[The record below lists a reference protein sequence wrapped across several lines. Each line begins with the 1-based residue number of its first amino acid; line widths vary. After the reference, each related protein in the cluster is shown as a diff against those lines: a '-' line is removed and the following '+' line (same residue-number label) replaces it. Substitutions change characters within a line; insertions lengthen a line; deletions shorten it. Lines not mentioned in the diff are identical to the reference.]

1 MMAAPSSAVRRI
13 KTIIVL
19 QLPVPGA
26 VRTRQEKCVDY
37 QSSNYGAE
45 LRGPGVV
52 SSDINDAEI
61 HQNKALHRHLTDSE
75 DKDSE
80 AAELKMERIRSSRS
94 RLKERLNWFSSR
106 SRQRLSSFGS
116 SDNLKYVRE
125 GVREGL
131 MRSRDKLSCALSPV
145 RGRMGSYQFQD
156 QQDFTDLASSQ
167 GSITIRVGTWQ

>member
-1 MMAAPSSAVRRI
+1 M
-13 KTIIVL
+13 
-19 QLPVPGA
+19 PGA

-37 QSSNYGAE
+37 QSSNYGNE
-45 LRGPGVV
+45 LRGSGVV

-61 HQNKALHRHLTDSE
+61 HQNKAHSRHLTDSQDSTDSG

-116 SDNLKYVRE
+116 SDNLHYL
-125 GVREGL
+125 REGL
-131 MRSRDKLSCALSPV
+131 MRSRDKLSSALSPV
-145 RGRMGSYQFQD
+145 RGRMGSYQFQE
-156 QQDFTDLASSQ
+156 QDLTDLPSINSQ
-167 GSITIRVGTWQ
+167 GSITIRVGHWQ

>member
-1 MMAAPSSAVRRI
+1 
-13 KTIIVL
+13 
-19 QLPVPGA
+19 
-26 VRTRQEKCVDY
+26 
-37 QSSNYGAE
+37 
-45 LRGPGVV
+45 
-52 SSDINDAEI
+52 
-61 HQNKALHRHLTDSE
+61 
-75 DKDSE
+75 
-80 AAELKMERIRSSRS
+80 MERIRSSRS

-116 SDNLKYVRE
+116 SDNLKYM
-125 GVREGL
+125 REGL

>member
-1 MMAAPSSAVRRI
+1 MRRI
-13 KTIIVL
+13 KILILL

-37 QSSNYGAE
+37 QSSNYGNE
-45 LRGPGVV
+45 LRGTGVV

-75 DKDSE
+75 DRDSE

-116 SDNLKYVRE
+116 SDNLKYM
-125 GVREGL
+125 REGL

-156 QQDFTDLASSQ
+156 QDLTDLPSINSQ

>member
-1 MMAAPSSAVRRI
+1 MKAAPSPAVRRI
-13 KTIIVL
+13 KTIVVL

-37 QSSNYGAE
+37 QSSNYGPE

-116 SDNLKYVRE
+116 SDNLKYM
-125 GVREGL
+125 REGL
-131 MRSRDKLSCALSPV
+131 VRSRDKLSCALSPV

-156 QQDFTDLASSQ
+156 QQDYTDLASSQ

>member
-1 MMAAPSSAVRRI
+1 
-13 KTIIVL
+13 
-19 QLPVPGA
+19 
-26 VRTRQEKCVDY
+26 
-37 QSSNYGAE
+37 
-45 LRGPGVV
+45 
-52 SSDINDAEI
+52 
-61 HQNKALHRHLTDSE
+61 
-75 DKDSE
+75 
-80 AAELKMERIRSSRS
+80 MERIRSSRS